1 MGFSAYIS
9 FRDDRFVDV
18 ECLHARN
25 PEAELYAR
33 ILNRKEK
40 WSWLVSVSLS
50 YTLFL
55 LYDGHV
61 IYLGWKS
68 QEV

>member
-40 WSWLVSVSLS
+40 
-50 YTLFL
+50 
-55 LYDGHV
+55 
-61 IYLGWKS
+61 
-68 QEV
+68 